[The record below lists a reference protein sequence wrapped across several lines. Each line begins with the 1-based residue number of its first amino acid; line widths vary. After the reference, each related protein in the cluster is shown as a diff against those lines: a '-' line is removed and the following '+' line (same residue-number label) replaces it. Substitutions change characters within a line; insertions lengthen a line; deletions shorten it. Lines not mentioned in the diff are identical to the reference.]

1 MKQMKIIHG
10 HGYSIGELNNFIS
23 IIHDNLVTLM
33 VEVIKAMDKL
43 NITLHNPSNQACAS
57 KIINCPIPVQYIP
70 AEIGEKMKSLWWDD
84 GFQECLKRAVEYQ
97 SSDSALYY
105 LLGMDRILD
114 LSYLPTEQ
122 DVLQSHVHTTGIVE
136 TSFKSGIV
144 T

>member
-1 MKQMKIIHG
+1 
-10 HGYSIGELNNFIS
+10 
-23 IIHDNLVTLM
+23 
-33 VEVIKAMDKL
+33 MDKL

-57 KIINCPIPVQYIP
+57 KIINCPTLMRYIP
-70 AEIGEKMKSLWWDD
+70 PEIGEKMKSLWWDD

-114 LSYLPTEQ
+114 PSYLPTEQ

-144 T
+144 TYQLFDVGGQCSERRKWLHCLMMSRLSCLWQH